1 MNELVETVAELEAV
15 DSGEAV
21 EGAEVEVTQEE
32 AGMVLLEVVQAA
44 IASALDAGLTPE
56 VKELRIIFKDD
67 GNIAVLGIDQDNVEL
82 ETVVSADEILEIL
95 DV

>member
-82 ETVVSADEILEIL
+82 ETVVSSDEILEIL